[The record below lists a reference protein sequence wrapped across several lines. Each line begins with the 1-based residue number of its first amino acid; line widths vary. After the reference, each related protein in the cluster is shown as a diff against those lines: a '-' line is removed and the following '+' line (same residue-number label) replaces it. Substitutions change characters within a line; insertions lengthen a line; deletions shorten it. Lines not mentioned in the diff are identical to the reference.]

1 MVEMISK
8 ARENFPFHRAYE
20 SNRIAIFCGWKMVA
34 EIVSIATPNL
44 TSRHFYTSFFF
55 HKRKNL
61 FLEKNATSRS
71 DNKVCVILNK
81 SRCFRDIELDEKR
94 ISGTTKWLSLNWV
107 EIEFN
112 IVCDKS
118 FPSFYKIFSCKKS
131 NRKTILENNA
141 GFPFNLNWDRSLTE

>member
-1 MVEMISK
+1 MISK

-20 SNRIAIFCGWKMVA
+20 SNRIAIICGWQMVA

-44 TSRHFYTSFFF
+44 TSRHFSTSFFF
-55 HKRKNL
+55 HKKIL

-94 ISGTTKWLSLNWV
+94 ISGTTKRLSLDWV

-141 GFPFNLNWDRSLTE
+141 GFPFNLN